1 MRITGGCHCGK
12 INYEAV
18 IDLDRVVICHCTDCQ
33 SLSGSAFRTV
43 AFSEK
48 DAFSFLTGEPRIYVK
63 TGDSGNKREQTF
75 CSNCGSP
82 LYSTS
87 VGEGPKQYGI
97 RLGTVNQRNQ
107 IAPQRQKWFR
117 SSQDWTQALSS
128 LPSVEKEKQ

>member
-1 MRITGGCHCGK
+1 MKVTGGCHCGK
-12 INYEAV
+12 ITYEAE
-18 IDLDRVVICHCTDCQ
+18 INPDNVVICHCTDCQ
-33 SLSGSAFRTV
+33 SLSGSAFRSV
-43 AFSEK
+43 VFSEH
-48 DAFSFLTGEPRIYVK
+48 DAFNLLTGKPKVYLKI
-63 TGDSGNKREQTF
+63 GDSGNKREQTF

-87 VGEGPKQYGI
+87 VGDGPKQYGI